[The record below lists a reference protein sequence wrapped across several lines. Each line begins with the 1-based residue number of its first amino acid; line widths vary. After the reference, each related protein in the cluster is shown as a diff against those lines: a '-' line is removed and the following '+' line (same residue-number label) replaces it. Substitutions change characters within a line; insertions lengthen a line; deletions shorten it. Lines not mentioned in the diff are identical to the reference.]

1 MGRLYITNSIRY
13 IISLFLQGENILGNR
28 YDILSPYFAY
38 KLKLAKGFL
47 SNLFAFNKYYI

>member
-1 MGRLYITNSIRY
+1 MIYYLPV
-13 IISLFLQGENILGNR
+13 LMGENILGNR